1 MKIPGTE
8 VGASI
13 QIDPSLSLDQQP
25 QIEQIR
31 QLIRR
36 TEERFFDHLSDLF
49 DADSEK
55 YAKIETIM
63 LRNANIDGPSLL
75 EVLERKGKGIERSQV
90 VFADDSELIWYKKN
104 TIIALREQS
113 DIEASNTLWET
124 YAKNQDHTLREIMNQ
139 AESAELRS
147 QLLKETFGRT
157 GKKIYM
163 EPVINFDYG
172 YNIFVGENFYAN
184 FNCTFL
190 DVSTIE
196 IGDNCMFAPNVQLY
210 TATHPLHPVKRNSG
224 LEYAKPIKIGD
235 NVWLGGGVIVTPGVT
250 LGNNV
255 VVGAGSVVTKSFP
268 DNVVIAGNPA
278 RIIKTVE
285 EEPLEESLETLR
297 QKIDT
302 IDRELVALLEKRMD
316 TVTKIGQVKKEGN
329 QAVYDEKREQQVLDK
344 VAKLLKNK
352 GYKETITN
360 TYVDLM
366 KHSREY
372 QNKMKEE

>member
-1 MKIPGTE
+1 MTE
-8 VGASI
+8 FKTEKEKMIAGELYFAN
-13 QIDPSLSLDQQP
+13 DPELV
-25 QIEQIR
+25 
-31 QLIRR
+31 
-36 TEERFFDHLSDLF
+36 
-49 DADSEK
+49 ADRMF
-55 YAKIETIM
+55 A
-63 LRNANIDGPSLL
+63 
-75 EVLERKGKGIERSQV
+75 RSQ
-90 VFADDSELIWYKKN
+90 SQ
-104 TIIALREQS
+104 II
-113 DIEASNTLWET
+113 
-124 YAKNQDHTLREIMNQ
+124 NQ

-329 QAVYDEKREQQVLDK
+329 TAVYDEKREQQVLDK

-352 GYKETITN
+352 GYKETITD

>member
-1 MKIPGTE
+1 MTE
-8 VGASI
+8 FKTEKEKMIAGELYFAN
-13 QIDPSLSLDQQP
+13 DPELV
-25 QIEQIR
+25 
-31 QLIRR
+31 
-36 TEERFFDHLSDLF
+36 
-49 DADSEK
+49 ADRMF
-55 YAKIETIM
+55 A
-63 LRNANIDGPSLL
+63 
-75 EVLERKGKGIERSQV
+75 RSQ
-90 VFADDSELIWYKKN
+90 SQ
-104 TIIALREQS
+104 II
-113 DIEASNTLWET
+113 
-124 YAKNQDHTLREIMNQ
+124 NQ

-224 LEYAKPIKIGD
+224 LEYAKPIKIGN

-250 LGNNV
+250 LGDNV

-285 EEPLEESLETLR
+285 EELTEESLETLR
-297 QKIDT
+297 HKIDM

-316 TVTKIGQVKKEGN
+316 TVTKIGQVKKEEN
-329 QAVYDEKREQQVLDK
+329 QAVYDVKREQQVLDK
-344 VAKLLKNK
+344 VVSLLKNK
-352 GYKETITN
+352 GYKETITD

>member
-1 MKIPGTE
+1 MTE
-8 VGASI
+8 FKTEKEKMIEGELYFAN
-13 QIDPSLSLDQQP
+13 DPELV
-25 QIEQIR
+25 
-31 QLIRR
+31 
-36 TEERFFDHLSDLF
+36 
-49 DADSEK
+49 ADRMF
-55 YAKIETIM
+55 A
-63 LRNANIDGPSLL
+63 
-75 EVLERKGKGIERSQV
+75 RSQ
-90 VFADDSELIWYKKN
+90 SQ
-104 TIIALREQS
+104 II
-113 DIEASNTLWET
+113 
-124 YAKNQDHTLREIMNQ
+124 NQ

-224 LEYAKPIKIGD
+224 LEYAKPIKIGN

-250 LGNNV
+250 LGDNV

-285 EEPLEESLETLR
+285 EELTEESLETLR
-297 QKIDT
+297 HKIDM

-316 TVTKIGQVKKEGN
+316 TVTKIGQVKKEEN
-329 QAVYDEKREQQVLDK
+329 QAVYDAKREQQVLDK
-344 VAKLLKNK
+344 VVSLLKNK
-352 GYKETITN
+352 GYKETITD

-372 QNKMKEE
+372 QNKMKEEEV

>member
-1 MKIPGTE
+1 MTE
-8 VGASI
+8 FKTEKEKMIAGELYFAN
-13 QIDPSLSLDQQP
+13 DPELV
-25 QIEQIR
+25 
-31 QLIRR
+31 
-36 TEERFFDHLSDLF
+36 
-49 DADSEK
+49 ADRMF
-55 YAKIETIM
+55 A
-63 LRNANIDGPSLL
+63 
-75 EVLERKGKGIERSQV
+75 RSQ
-90 VFADDSELIWYKKN
+90 SQ
-104 TIIALREQS
+104 II
-113 DIEASNTLWET
+113 
-124 YAKNQDHTLREIMNQ
+124 NQ

-184 FNCTFL
+184 FNCIFL

-224 LEYAKPIKIGD
+224 LEYAKPIKIGN

-250 LGNNV
+250 LGDNV

-285 EEPLEESLETLR
+285 EELTEESLETLR
-297 QKIDT
+297 HKIDM

-316 TVTKIGQVKKEGN
+316 TVTKIGQVKKEEN
-329 QAVYDEKREQQVLDK
+329 QAVYDAKREQQVLDK
-344 VAKLLKNK
+344 VVSLLKNK
-352 GYKETITN
+352 GYKETITD

>member
-1 MKIPGTE
+1 MTE
-8 VGASI
+8 FKTEKEKMIAGELYFAN
-13 QIDPSLSLDQQP
+13 DPELV
-25 QIEQIR
+25 
-31 QLIRR
+31 
-36 TEERFFDHLSDLF
+36 
-49 DADSEK
+49 ADRMF
-55 YAKIETIM
+55 A
-63 LRNANIDGPSLL
+63 
-75 EVLERKGKGIERSQV
+75 RSQ
-90 VFADDSELIWYKKN
+90 SQ
-104 TIIALREQS
+104 II
-113 DIEASNTLWET
+113 
-124 YAKNQDHTLREIMNQ
+124 NQ
-139 AESAELRS
+139 AESVELRS

>member
-1 MKIPGTE
+1 MTE
-8 VGASI
+8 FKTEKEKMIAGELYFAN
-13 QIDPSLSLDQQP
+13 DPELV
-25 QIEQIR
+25 
-31 QLIRR
+31 
-36 TEERFFDHLSDLF
+36 
-49 DADSEK
+49 ADRMF
-55 YAKIETIM
+55 A
-63 LRNANIDGPSLL
+63 
-75 EVLERKGKGIERSQV
+75 RSQ
-90 VFADDSELIWYKKN
+90 SQ
-104 TIIALREQS
+104 II
-113 DIEASNTLWET
+113 
-124 YAKNQDHTLREIMNQ
+124 NQ

-224 LEYAKPIKIGD
+224 LEYAKPIKIGN

-250 LGNNV
+250 LGDNV

-285 EEPLEESLETLR
+285 EELTEESLETLR
-297 QKIDT
+297 HKIDM

-316 TVTKIGQVKKEGN
+316 TVTKIGQVKKEEN
-329 QAVYDEKREQQVLDK
+329 QAVYDAKREQQVLDK
-344 VAKLLKNK
+344 SVSLLKNK
-352 GYKETITN
+352 GYKETITD

>member
-1 MKIPGTE
+1 MTE
-8 VGASI
+8 FKTEKEKMIAGELYFAN
-13 QIDPSLSLDQQP
+13 DPELV
-25 QIEQIR
+25 
-31 QLIRR
+31 
-36 TEERFFDHLSDLF
+36 
-49 DADSEK
+49 ADRMF
-55 YAKIETIM
+55 A
-63 LRNANIDGPSLL
+63 
-75 EVLERKGKGIERSQV
+75 RSQ
-90 VFADDSELIWYKKN
+90 SQ
-104 TIIALREQS
+104 II
-113 DIEASNTLWET
+113 
-124 YAKNQDHTLREIMNQ
+124 NQ

-147 QLLKETFGRT
+147 RLLKETFGRT

-224 LEYAKPIKIGD
+224 LEYAKPIKIGN

-250 LGNNV
+250 LGDNV

-285 EEPLEESLETLR
+285 EELTEESLETLR
-297 QKIDT
+297 HKIDM

-316 TVTKIGQVKKEGN
+316 TVTKIGQVKKEEN
-329 QAVYDEKREQQVLDK
+329 QAVYDAKREQQVLDK
-344 VAKLLKNK
+344 VVSLLKNK
-352 GYKETITN
+352 GYKETITD

>member
-1 MKIPGTE
+1 MTE
-8 VGASI
+8 FKTEKEKMIAGELYFAN
-13 QIDPSLSLDQQP
+13 DPELV
-25 QIEQIR
+25 
-31 QLIRR
+31 
-36 TEERFFDHLSDLF
+36 SDCMF
-49 DADSEK
+49 A
-55 YAKIETIM
+55 
-63 LRNANIDGPSLL
+63 
-75 EVLERKGKGIERSQV
+75 RSQ
-90 VFADDSELIWYKKN
+90 SQ
-104 TIIALREQS
+104 II
-113 DIEASNTLWET
+113 
-124 YAKNQDHTLREIMNQ
+124 NQ

>member
-1 MKIPGTE
+1 MTE
-8 VGASI
+8 FKTEKEKMIAGELYFAN
-13 QIDPSLSLDQQP
+13 DPELV
-25 QIEQIR
+25 
-31 QLIRR
+31 
-36 TEERFFDHLSDLF
+36 
-49 DADSEK
+49 ADRMF
-55 YAKIETIM
+55 A
-63 LRNANIDGPSLL
+63 
-75 EVLERKGKGIERSQV
+75 RSQ
-90 VFADDSELIWYKKN
+90 SQ
-104 TIIALREQS
+104 II
-113 DIEASNTLWET
+113 
-124 YAKNQDHTLREIMNQ
+124 NQ

-172 YNIFVGENFYAN
+172 YN
-184 FNCTFL
+184 
-190 DVSTIE
+190 
-196 IGDNCMFAPNVQLY
+196 MFAPNVQLY

-224 LEYAKPIKIGD
+224 LEYAKPIKIGN

-250 LGNNV
+250 LGDNV

-285 EEPLEESLETLR
+285 EELTEESLETLR
-297 QKIDT
+297 HKIDM

-316 TVTKIGQVKKEGN
+316 TVTKIGQVKKEEN
-329 QAVYDEKREQQVLDK
+329 QAVYDAKREQQVLDK
-344 VAKLLKNK
+344 VVSLLKNK
-352 GYKETITN
+352 GYKETITD

>member
-1 MKIPGTE
+1 MTE
-8 VGASI
+8 FKTEKEKMIAGELYFAN
-13 QIDPSLSLDQQP
+13 DPELV
-25 QIEQIR
+25 
-31 QLIRR
+31 
-36 TEERFFDHLSDLF
+36 
-49 DADSEK
+49 ADRMF
-55 YAKIETIM
+55 A
-63 LRNANIDGPSLL
+63 
-75 EVLERKGKGIERSQV
+75 RSQ
-90 VFADDSELIWYKKN
+90 SQ
-104 TIIALREQS
+104 II
-113 DIEASNTLWET
+113 
-124 YAKNQDHTLREIMNQ
+124 NQ

-224 LEYAKPIKIGD
+224 LEYAKPIKIGN

-250 LGNNV
+250 LGDNV

-285 EEPLEESLETLR
+285 EELTEESLETLR
-297 QKIDT
+297 HKIDM

-316 TVTKIGQVKKEGN
+316 TVTKIGQVKKEEN
-329 QAVYDEKREQQVLDK
+329 QAVYDAKREQQVLDK
-344 VAKLLKNK
+344 VVSLLKNK
-352 GYKETITN
+352 GYKETITD

-372 QNKMKEE
+372 QNKMKEK

>member
-1 MKIPGTE
+1 MTE
-8 VGASI
+8 FKTEKEKMIAGELYFAN
-13 QIDPSLSLDQQP
+13 DPELV
-25 QIEQIR
+25 
-31 QLIRR
+31 
-36 TEERFFDHLSDLF
+36 
-49 DADSEK
+49 ADRMF
-55 YAKIETIM
+55 A
-63 LRNANIDGPSLL
+63 
-75 EVLERKGKGIERSQV
+75 RSQ
-90 VFADDSELIWYKKN
+90 SQ
-104 TIIALREQS
+104 II
-113 DIEASNTLWET
+113 
-124 YAKNQDHTLREIMNQ
+124 NQ

-224 LEYAKPIKIGD
+224 LEYAKPIKIGN

-250 LGNNV
+250 LGDNV

-285 EEPLEESLETLR
+285 EELTEESLETLR
-297 QKIDT
+297 HKIDM

-316 TVTKIGQVKKEGN
+316 TVTKIGQVKKEEN
-329 QAVYDEKREQQVLDK
+329 QAVYDAKREQQVLDK
-344 VAKLLKNK
+344 VVSLLKNK
-352 GYKETITN
+352 GYKETITD

-372 QNKMKEE
+372 QDKMKEE

>member
-1 MKIPGTE
+1 MTE
-8 VGASI
+8 FKTEKEKMIAGELYFAN
-13 QIDPSLSLDQQP
+13 DPELV
-25 QIEQIR
+25 
-31 QLIRR
+31 
-36 TEERFFDHLSDLF
+36 
-49 DADSEK
+49 ADRMF
-55 YAKIETIM
+55 A
-63 LRNANIDGPSLL
+63 
-75 EVLERKGKGIERSQV
+75 RSQ
-90 VFADDSELIWYKKN
+90 SQ
-104 TIIALREQS
+104 II
-113 DIEASNTLWET
+113 
-124 YAKNQDHTLREIMNQ
+124 NQ

-372 QNKMKEE
+372 QNKMKVE

>member
-1 MKIPGTE
+1 MTE
-8 VGASI
+8 FKTEKEKMIAGELYFAN
-13 QIDPSLSLDQQP
+13 DPELV
-25 QIEQIR
+25 
-31 QLIRR
+31 
-36 TEERFFDHLSDLF
+36 
-49 DADSEK
+49 ADRMF
-55 YAKIETIM
+55 A
-63 LRNANIDGPSLL
+63 
-75 EVLERKGKGIERSQV
+75 RSQ
-90 VFADDSELIWYKKN
+90 SQ
-104 TIIALREQS
+104 II
-113 DIEASNTLWET
+113 
-124 YAKNQDHTLREIMNQ
+124 NQ

-224 LEYAKPIKIGD
+224 LEYAKPIKIGN

-250 LGNNV
+250 LGDNV

-285 EEPLEESLETLR
+285 EELTEESLETLR
-297 QKIDT
+297 HKIDM

-316 TVTKIGQVKKEGN
+316 TVTKIGQVKKEEN
-329 QAVYDEKREQQVLDK
+329 QAVYDAKREQQVWDK
-344 VAKLLKNK
+344 VVSLLKNK
-352 GYKETITN
+352 GYKETITD

>member
-1 MKIPGTE
+1 MTE
-8 VGASI
+8 FKTEKEKMIAGELYFAN
-13 QIDPSLSLDQQP
+13 DPELV
-25 QIEQIR
+25 
-31 QLIRR
+31 
-36 TEERFFDHLSDLF
+36 
-49 DADSEK
+49 ADRMF
-55 YAKIETIM
+55 A
-63 LRNANIDGPSLL
+63 
-75 EVLERKGKGIERSQV
+75 RSQ
-90 VFADDSELIWYKKN
+90 SQ
-104 TIIALREQS
+104 II
-113 DIEASNTLWET
+113 
-124 YAKNQDHTLREIMNQ
+124 NQ
-139 AESAELRS
+139 AESAELLS

-224 LEYAKPIKIGD
+224 LEYAKPIKIGN

-250 LGNNV
+250 LGDNV

-278 RIIKTVE
+278 RIIKAVE
-285 EEPLEESLETLR
+285 EELTEESLETLR
-297 QKIDT
+297 HKIDM

-316 TVTKIGQVKKEGN
+316 TVTKIGQVKKEEN
-329 QAVYDEKREQQVLDK
+329 QAVYDAKREQQVLDK
-344 VAKLLKNK
+344 VVSLLKNK
-352 GYKETITN
+352 GYKETITD

>member
-1 MKIPGTE
+1 MTEMKTE
-8 VGASI
+8 KEKMIAGELYFAN
-13 QIDPSLSLDQQP
+13 DPELV
-25 QIEQIR
+25 
-31 QLIRR
+31 
-36 TEERFFDHLSDLF
+36 
-49 DADSEK
+49 ADRMF
-55 YAKIETIM
+55 A
-63 LRNANIDGPSLL
+63 
-75 EVLERKGKGIERSQV
+75 RSQ
-90 VFADDSELIWYKKN
+90 SQ
-104 TIIALREQS
+104 II
-113 DIEASNTLWET
+113 
-124 YAKNQDHTLREIMNQ
+124 NQ

-329 QAVYDEKREQQVLDK
+329 KAVYDEKREQQVLDK

-352 GYKETITN
+352 GYKETITD

>member
-1 MKIPGTE
+1 MTE
-8 VGASI
+8 FKTEKEKMIAGELYFAN
-13 QIDPSLSLDQQP
+13 DPELV
-25 QIEQIR
+25 
-31 QLIRR
+31 
-36 TEERFFDHLSDLF
+36 
-49 DADSEK
+49 ADRMF
-55 YAKIETIM
+55 A
-63 LRNANIDGPSLL
+63 
-75 EVLERKGKGIERSQV
+75 RSQ
-90 VFADDSELIWYKKN
+90 SQ
-104 TIIALREQS
+104 II
-113 DIEASNTLWET
+113 
-124 YAKNQDHTLREIMNQ
+124 NQ

-268 DNVVIAGNPA
+268 DNVVIAGNPV

-352 GYKETITN
+352 GYKETITD

>member
-1 MKIPGTE
+1 MTE
-8 VGASI
+8 FKTEKEKMIAGELYFAN
-13 QIDPSLSLDQQP
+13 DPELVA
-25 QIEQIR
+25 
-31 QLIRR
+31 
-36 TEERFFDHLSDLF
+36 ERMF
-49 DADSEK
+49 A
-55 YAKIETIM
+55 
-63 LRNANIDGPSLL
+63 
-75 EVLERKGKGIERSQV
+75 RSQ
-90 VFADDSELIWYKKN
+90 SQ
-104 TIIALREQS
+104 II
-113 DIEASNTLWET
+113 
-124 YAKNQDHTLREIMNQ
+124 NQ

-224 LEYAKPIKIGD
+224 LEYAKPIKIGN

-250 LGNNV
+250 LGDNV

-285 EEPLEESLETLR
+285 EELTEESLETLR
-297 QKIDT
+297 HKIDM

-316 TVTKIGQVKKEGN
+316 TVTKIGQVKKEEN
-329 QAVYDEKREQQVLDK
+329 QAVYDAKREQQVLDK
-344 VAKLLKNK
+344 VVSLLKNK
-352 GYKETITN
+352 GYKETITD

>member
-1 MKIPGTE
+1 MTE
-8 VGASI
+8 FKTEKMIAGELYFAN
-13 QIDPSLSLDQQP
+13 DPELV
-25 QIEQIR
+25 
-31 QLIRR
+31 
-36 TEERFFDHLSDLF
+36 
-49 DADSEK
+49 ADRMF
-55 YAKIETIM
+55 A
-63 LRNANIDGPSLL
+63 
-75 EVLERKGKGIERSQV
+75 RSQ
-90 VFADDSELIWYKKN
+90 SQ
-104 TIIALREQS
+104 II
-113 DIEASNTLWET
+113 
-124 YAKNQDHTLREIMNQ
+124 NQ

-224 LEYAKPIKIGD
+224 LEYAKPIKIGN

>member
-1 MKIPGTE
+1 MTE
-8 VGASI
+8 FKTEKEKMIAGDLYFAN
-13 QIDPSLSLDQQP
+13 DPELV
-25 QIEQIR
+25 
-31 QLIRR
+31 
-36 TEERFFDHLSDLF
+36 
-49 DADSEK
+49 ADRMF
-55 YAKIETIM
+55 A
-63 LRNANIDGPSLL
+63 
-75 EVLERKGKGIERSQV
+75 RSQ
-90 VFADDSELIWYKKN
+90 SQ
-104 TIIALREQS
+104 II
-113 DIEASNTLWET
+113 
-124 YAKNQDHTLREIMNQ
+124 NQ

-224 LEYAKPIKIGD
+224 LEYAKPIKIGN

-250 LGNNV
+250 LGDNV

-285 EEPLEESLETLR
+285 EELTEESLETLR
-297 QKIDT
+297 HKIDM

-316 TVTKIGQVKKEGN
+316 TVTKIGQVKKEEN
-329 QAVYDEKREQQVLDK
+329 QAVYDAKREQQVLDK
-344 VAKLLKNK
+344 VVSLLKNK
-352 GYKETITN
+352 GYKETITD

>member
-1 MKIPGTE
+1 MTE
-8 VGASI
+8 FKTEKEKMIAGELYFAN
-13 QIDPSLSLDQQP
+13 DPELV
-25 QIEQIR
+25 
-31 QLIRR
+31 
-36 TEERFFDHLSDLF
+36 
-49 DADSEK
+49 ADRMF
-55 YAKIETIM
+55 A
-63 LRNANIDGPSLL
+63 
-75 EVLERKGKGIERSQV
+75 RSQ
-90 VFADDSELIWYKKN
+90 SQ
-104 TIIALREQS
+104 II
-113 DIEASNTLWET
+113 
-124 YAKNQDHTLREIMNQ
+124 NQ

-224 LEYAKPIKIGD
+224 LEYAKPIKIGN

-329 QAVYDEKREQQVLDK
+329 KAVYDEKREQQVLDK

-352 GYKETITN
+352 GYKETITD

>member
-1 MKIPGTE
+1 MTE
-8 VGASI
+8 FKTEKEKMIAGELYFAN
-13 QIDPSLSLDQQP
+13 DPELV
-25 QIEQIR
+25 
-31 QLIRR
+31 
-36 TEERFFDHLSDLF
+36 SDRMF
-49 DADSEK
+49 A
-55 YAKIETIM
+55 
-63 LRNANIDGPSLL
+63 
-75 EVLERKGKGIERSQV
+75 RSQ
-90 VFADDSELIWYKKN
+90 SQ
-104 TIIALREQS
+104 II
-113 DIEASNTLWET
+113 
-124 YAKNQDHTLREIMNQ
+124 NQ

-372 QNKMKEE
+372 QNKMKED

>member
-1 MKIPGTE
+1 MTE
-8 VGASI
+8 FKTEKEKMIAGELYFAN
-13 QIDPSLSLDQQP
+13 DPELV
-25 QIEQIR
+25 
-31 QLIRR
+31 
-36 TEERFFDHLSDLF
+36 
-49 DADSEK
+49 ADRMF
-55 YAKIETIM
+55 A
-63 LRNANIDGPSLL
+63 
-75 EVLERKGKGIERSQV
+75 RSQ
-90 VFADDSELIWYKKN
+90 SQ
-104 TIIALREQS
+104 II
-113 DIEASNTLWET
+113 
-124 YAKNQDHTLREIMNQ
+124 NQ

-157 GKKIYM
+157 EKKIYM

-224 LEYAKPIKIGD
+224 LEYAKPIKIGN

-250 LGNNV
+250 LGDNV

-285 EEPLEESLETLR
+285 EELTEESLETLR
-297 QKIDT
+297 HKIDM

-316 TVTKIGQVKKEGN
+316 TVTKIGQVKKEEN
-329 QAVYDEKREQQVLDK
+329 QAVYDAKREQQVLDK
-344 VAKLLKNK
+344 VVSLLKNK
-352 GYKETITN
+352 GYKETITD

>member
-1 MKIPGTE
+1 MTE
-8 VGASI
+8 FKTEKEKMIAGELYFAN
-13 QIDPSLSLDQQP
+13 DPELV
-25 QIEQIR
+25 
-31 QLIRR
+31 
-36 TEERFFDHLSDLF
+36 
-49 DADSEK
+49 ADRMF
-55 YAKIETIM
+55 A
-63 LRNANIDGPSLL
+63 
-75 EVLERKGKGIERSQV
+75 RSQ
-90 VFADDSELIWYKKN
+90 SQ
-104 TIIALREQS
+104 II
-113 DIEASNTLWET
+113 
-124 YAKNQDHTLREIMNQ
+124 NQ

-196 IGDNCMFAPNVQLY
+196 IGDNCMFTPNVQLY

-352 GYKETITN
+352 GYKETITD

>member
-1 MKIPGTE
+1 MTE
-8 VGASI
+8 FKTEKEKMIAGELYFAN
-13 QIDPSLSLDQQP
+13 DPELV
-25 QIEQIR
+25 
-31 QLIRR
+31 
-36 TEERFFDHLSDLF
+36 
-49 DADSEK
+49 ADRMF
-55 YAKIETIM
+55 A
-63 LRNANIDGPSLL
+63 
-75 EVLERKGKGIERSQV
+75 RSQ
-90 VFADDSELIWYKKN
+90 SQ
-104 TIIALREQS
+104 II
-113 DIEASNTLWET
+113 
-124 YAKNQDHTLREIMNQ
+124 NQ

-329 QAVYDEKREQQVLDK
+329 KAVYDEKREQQVLDK

-352 GYKETITN
+352 GYKETITD
-360 TYVDLM
+360 TYVDFM

>member
-1 MKIPGTE
+1 MTE
-8 VGASI
+8 FKTEKEKMIAGELYFAN
-13 QIDPSLSLDQQP
+13 DPELV
-25 QIEQIR
+25 
-31 QLIRR
+31 
-36 TEERFFDHLSDLF
+36 
-49 DADSEK
+49 ADRMF
-55 YAKIETIM
+55 A
-63 LRNANIDGPSLL
+63 
-75 EVLERKGKGIERSQV
+75 RSQ
-90 VFADDSELIWYKKN
+90 SQ
-104 TIIALREQS
+104 II
-113 DIEASNTLWET
+113 
-124 YAKNQDHTLREIMNQ
+124 NQ

-224 LEYAKPIKIGD
+224 LEYAKPIKIGN

-250 LGNNV
+250 LGDNV

-285 EEPLEESLETLR
+285 EELTEESLETLR
-297 QKIDT
+297 HKIDM
-302 IDRELVALLEKRMD
+302 IDRELIALLEKRMD
-316 TVTKIGQVKKEGN
+316 TVTKIGQVKKKKTKQFMMQKESSK
-329 QAVYDEKREQQVLDK
+329 YWI
-344 VAKLLKNK
+344 KLL
-352 GYKETITN
+352 
-360 TYVDLM
+360 VC
-366 KHSREY
+366 
-372 QNKMKEE
+372 

>member
-1 MKIPGTE
+1 MTE
-8 VGASI
+8 FKTEKEKMIAGELYFAN
-13 QIDPSLSLDQQP
+13 DPELV
-25 QIEQIR
+25 
-31 QLIRR
+31 
-36 TEERFFDHLSDLF
+36 
-49 DADSEK
+49 ADRMF
-55 YAKIETIM
+55 A
-63 LRNANIDGPSLL
+63 
-75 EVLERKGKGIERSQV
+75 RSQ
-90 VFADDSELIWYKKN
+90 SQ
-104 TIIALREQS
+104 II
-113 DIEASNTLWET
+113 
-124 YAKNQDHTLREIMNQ
+124 NQ

-157 GKKIYM
+157 GKKIYL

-352 GYKETITN
+352 GYKETITD

>member
-1 MKIPGTE
+1 MTE
-8 VGASI
+8 FKTEKEKMIAGELYFAN
-13 QIDPSLSLDQQP
+13 DPELV
-25 QIEQIR
+25 
-31 QLIRR
+31 
-36 TEERFFDHLSDLF
+36 
-49 DADSEK
+49 ADRMF
-55 YAKIETIM
+55 A
-63 LRNANIDGPSLL
+63 
-75 EVLERKGKGIERSQV
+75 RSQ
-90 VFADDSELIWYKKN
+90 SQ
-104 TIIALREQS
+104 II
-113 DIEASNTLWET
+113 
-124 YAKNQDHTLREIMNQ
+124 NQ

-329 QAVYDEKREQQVLDK
+329 QAVYDAKREQQVLDK

-352 GYKETITN
+352 GYKETITD

>member
-1 MKIPGTE
+1 MTE
-8 VGASI
+8 FKTEKEKMIAGELYFAN
-13 QIDPSLSLDQQP
+13 DPELV
-25 QIEQIR
+25 
-31 QLIRR
+31 
-36 TEERFFDHLSDLF
+36 
-49 DADSEK
+49 ADRMF
-55 YAKIETIM
+55 A
-63 LRNANIDGPSLL
+63 
-75 EVLERKGKGIERSQV
+75 RSQ
-90 VFADDSELIWYKKN
+90 SQ
-104 TIIALREQS
+104 II
-113 DIEASNTLWET
+113 
-124 YAKNQDHTLREIMNQ
+124 NQ

-224 LEYAKPIKIGD
+224 LEYAKTIKIGN

-250 LGNNV
+250 LGDNV

-285 EEPLEESLETLR
+285 EELTEESLETLR
-297 QKIDT
+297 HKIDM

-316 TVTKIGQVKKEGN
+316 TVTKIGQVKKEEN
-329 QAVYDEKREQQVLDK
+329 QAVYDAKREQQVLDK
-344 VAKLLKNK
+344 VVSLLKNK
-352 GYKETITN
+352 GYKETITD

>member
-1 MKIPGTE
+1 MTE
-8 VGASI
+8 FKTEKEKMIAGELYFAN
-13 QIDPSLSLDQQP
+13 DPELV
-25 QIEQIR
+25 
-31 QLIRR
+31 
-36 TEERFFDHLSDLF
+36 
-49 DADSEK
+49 ADRMF
-55 YAKIETIM
+55 A
-63 LRNANIDGPSLL
+63 
-75 EVLERKGKGIERSQV
+75 RSQ
-90 VFADDSELIWYKKN
+90 SQ
-104 TIIALREQS
+104 II
-113 DIEASNTLWET
+113 
-124 YAKNQDHTLREIMNQ
+124 NQ

-250 LGNNV
+250 LGDNV

-285 EEPLEESLETLR
+285 KEPLEESLETLR

-316 TVTKIGQVKKEGN
+316 TVTKIGQVKKEEN
-329 QAVYDEKREQQVLDK
+329 QAVYDAKREQQVLDK
-344 VAKLLKNK
+344 VVSLLKNK
-352 GYKETITN
+352 GYKETITD

>member
-1 MKIPGTE
+1 MTE
-8 VGASI
+8 FKTEKEKMIAGELYFAN
-13 QIDPSLSLDQQP
+13 DPELV
-25 QIEQIR
+25 
-31 QLIRR
+31 
-36 TEERFFDHLSDLF
+36 
-49 DADSEK
+49 ADRMF
-55 YAKIETIM
+55 A
-63 LRNANIDGPSLL
+63 
-75 EVLERKGKGIERSQV
+75 RSQ
-90 VFADDSELIWYKKN
+90 SQ
-104 TIIALREQS
+104 II
-113 DIEASNTLWET
+113 
-124 YAKNQDHTLREIMNQ
+124 NQ

-224 LEYAKPIKIGD
+224 LEYAKPIKIGN

-250 LGNNV
+250 LGDNV

-278 RIIKTVE
+278 RIIKIVE

-316 TVTKIGQVKKEGN
+316 TVTKIGQVKKEEN
-329 QAVYDEKREQQVLDK
+329 QAVYDAKREQQVLDK
-344 VAKLLKNK
+344 VVSLLKNK
-352 GYKETITN
+352 GYKETITD

>member
-1 MKIPGTE
+1 MTE
-8 VGASI
+8 FKTEKEKMIAGELYFAN
-13 QIDPSLSLDQQP
+13 DPELV
-25 QIEQIR
+25 
-31 QLIRR
+31 
-36 TEERFFDHLSDLF
+36 
-49 DADSEK
+49 ADRMF
-55 YAKIETIM
+55 A
-63 LRNANIDGPSLL
+63 
-75 EVLERKGKGIERSQV
+75 RSQ
-90 VFADDSELIWYKKN
+90 SQ
-104 TIIALREQS
+104 II
-113 DIEASNTLWET
+113 
-124 YAKNQDHTLREIMNQ
+124 NQ

-285 EEPLEESLETLR
+285 EEPLEVSLETLR

>member
-1 MKIPGTE
+1 MTE
-8 VGASI
+8 FKTEKEKMIAGELYFAN
-13 QIDPSLSLDQQP
+13 DPELV
-25 QIEQIR
+25 
-31 QLIRR
+31 
-36 TEERFFDHLSDLF
+36 SDRMF
-49 DADSEK
+49 A
-55 YAKIETIM
+55 
-63 LRNANIDGPSLL
+63 
-75 EVLERKGKGIERSQV
+75 RSQ
-90 VFADDSELIWYKKN
+90 SQ
-104 TIIALREQS
+104 II
-113 DIEASNTLWET
+113 
-124 YAKNQDHTLREIMNQ
+124 NQ

-224 LEYAKPIKIGD
+224 LEYAKPIKIGN

-250 LGNNV
+250 LGDNV

-285 EEPLEESLETLR
+285 EELTEESLETLR
-297 QKIDT
+297 HKIDM

-316 TVTKIGQVKKEGN
+316 TVAKIGQVKKEEN
-329 QAVYDEKREQQVLDK
+329 QAVYDAKREQQVLDK
-344 VAKLLKNK
+344 VVSLLKNK
-352 GYKETITN
+352 GYKETITD

>member
-1 MKIPGTE
+1 MTE
-8 VGASI
+8 FKTEKEKMIAGELYFAN
-13 QIDPSLSLDQQP
+13 DPELV
-25 QIEQIR
+25 
-31 QLIRR
+31 
-36 TEERFFDHLSDLF
+36 
-49 DADSEK
+49 ADRMF
-55 YAKIETIM
+55 A
-63 LRNANIDGPSLL
+63 
-75 EVLERKGKGIERSQV
+75 RSQ
-90 VFADDSELIWYKKN
+90 SQ
-104 TIIALREQS
+104 II
-113 DIEASNTLWET
+113 
-124 YAKNQDHTLREIMNQ
+124 NQ

-224 LEYAKPIKIGD
+224 LEYAKPIKIGN
-235 NVWLGGGVIVTPGVT
+235 NVWLGGGVIVTPSVT
-250 LGNNV
+250 LGDNV

-285 EEPLEESLETLR
+285 EELTEESLETLR
-297 QKIDT
+297 HKIDM

-316 TVTKIGQVKKEGN
+316 TVTKIGQVKKEEN
-329 QAVYDEKREQQVLDK
+329 QAVYDAKREQQVLDK
-344 VAKLLKNK
+344 VVSLLKNK
-352 GYKETITN
+352 GYKETITD

>member
-1 MKIPGTE
+1 MTE
-8 VGASI
+8 FKTEKEKMIAGELYFAN
-13 QIDPSLSLDQQP
+13 DPELV
-25 QIEQIR
+25 
-31 QLIRR
+31 
-36 TEERFFDHLSDLF
+36 
-49 DADSEK
+49 ADRMF
-55 YAKIETIM
+55 A
-63 LRNANIDGPSLL
+63 
-75 EVLERKGKGIERSQV
+75 RSQ
-90 VFADDSELIWYKKN
+90 SQ
-104 TIIALREQS
+104 II
-113 DIEASNTLWET
+113 
-124 YAKNQDHTLREIMNQ
+124 NQ

-147 QLLKETFGRT
+147 QLLKETFART

-224 LEYAKPIKIGD
+224 LEYAKPIKIGN

-250 LGNNV
+250 LGDNV

-285 EEPLEESLETLR
+285 EELTEESLETLR
-297 QKIDT
+297 HKIDM

-316 TVTKIGQVKKEGN
+316 TVTKIGQVKKEEN
-329 QAVYDEKREQQVLDK
+329 QAVYDAKREQQVLDK
-344 VAKLLKNK
+344 VVSLLKNK
-352 GYKETITN
+352 GYKETITD